1 VYSKEEKMNLN
12 NFIFKDFCELRLHC
26 FENNE
31 ILLENYKKIIEYN
44 DIQIKI
50 LTSMIIITVWGENL
64 HINILDK
71 NSVCIN
77 GKIENI
83 EFTEIGV
90 NKK

>member
-1 VYSKEEKMNLN
+1 
-12 NFIFKDFCELRLHC
+12 
-26 FENNE
+26 
-31 ILLENYKKIIEYN
+31 
-44 DIQIKI
+44 
-50 LTSMIIITVWGENL
+50 MIIITVWGENL